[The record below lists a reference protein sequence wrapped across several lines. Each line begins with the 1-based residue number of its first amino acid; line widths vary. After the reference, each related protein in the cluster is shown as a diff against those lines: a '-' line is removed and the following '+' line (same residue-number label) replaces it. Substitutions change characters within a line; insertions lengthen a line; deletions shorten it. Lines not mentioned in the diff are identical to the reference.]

1 MYGKKV
7 SQGSAVLLS
16 FGFFYFLCKFSNSLH
31 FCTQVMRK
39 VVLDSTVVVEM
50 ATVTQPPASVIAS
63 QAFEEIHVIVSFE
76 GITGD

>member
-1 MYGKKV
+1 
-7 SQGSAVLLS
+7 
-16 FGFFYFLCKFSNSLH
+16 
-31 FCTQVMRK
+31 MRK

-76 GITGD
+76 GNTGD